1 LWIFEGF
8 TSYYDDLILLRSG
21 VISQKSYLDLLKAQ
35 IDRYLQNPGRFIQSV
50 SESSFDAWIK
60 FYRQDEN
67 SNNAGT
73 SYYNKGSLVALCLD
87 LGLRLRGSNLDAL
100 CVVCMKILKMAYKL
114 MIARFLSYVMN

>member
-1 LWIFEGF
+1 
-8 TSYYDDLILLRSG
+8 
-21 VISQKSYLDLLKAQ
+21 VISQKSYLNLLKAQ

-87 LGLRLRGSNLDAL
+87 FRLAFTWFKLRCLDAPF
-100 CVVCMKILKMAYKL
+100 V
-114 MIARFLSYVMN
+114 